1 MPERKIA
8 ETENFRNRQ
17 NEENG
22 KGSRDET
29 GNVSGRSKGENRNYQ
44 RRRGVGISDG
54 FHWCGVSD
62 DAGGSKADV

>member
-1 MPERKIA
+1 MKLV
-8 ETENFRNRQ
+8 TYQ
-17 NEENG
+17 V
-22 KGSRDET
+22 DQ
-29 GNVSGRSKGENRNYQ
+29 NRNYQ